1 MILDQHKVRYR
12 IQNTE
17 DGSLYQNGSRD
28 AKAKKIYL
36 AVERKDD
43 GGIDEVKQVTIEDAV
58 QKMADR

>member
-1 MILDQHKVRYR
+1 MRYR